1 VNTSERSYVL
11 VVEYSE
17 QLRIAYA
24 DHLAAR
30 GFEVIAVDSGS
41 AALDHLRTQEVAVMV
56 LNIGLPGMSG
66 GTTIREALE
75 ISPDLAVIAVSVV
88 NDAGIAAHCMR
99 SGAIDFLLRP
109 VGLPQLESAVT
120 RALKRRQVMREER
133 VVSARLRDE
142 MDRRIALS
150 DAEVRR
156 REQAT
161 VATLDALVE
170 ALEAK
175 TPYLNGHSARV
186 ARLGSEVAAKL
197 ASSDEEIGDISLAG
211 RLHDVGMIG
220 IREDV
225 TNKTGPLDDEE
236 AEHVRRHVLIGARV
250 LSPLSYLG
258 PVVEFVRSHHE
269 RWDGTGYP
277 DGLSGAA
284 IPIGARILAAAEIY
298 DALTSERPYRRK
310 FSAADAA
317 DHVQGLGGIVLDPAV
332 ASALAAIAKERRSSG
347 FVKPGN
353 GDRGIGAL

>member
-1 VNTSERSYVL
+1 MTTSERAFVL

-41 AALDHLRTQEVAVMV
+41 TALEHLRAHEVAVLV

-66 GTTIREALE
+66 STIIRDALD
-75 ISPDLAVIAVSVV
+75 ICPDLAVIAVSVV

-120 RALKRRQVMREER
+120 RAIKRRQLMREER
-133 VVSARLRDE
+133 DVSARLRDE

-150 DAEVRR
+150 DCEVRR
-156 REQAT
+156 REQAA

-170 ALEAK
+170 ALETK
-175 TPYLNGHSARV
+175 TPYLNGHSTRV

-197 ASSDEEIGDISLAG
+197 GSSDEEIGDVTLAG

-225 TNKTGPLDDEE
+225 TNKSGPLDDEE

-250 LSPLSYLG
+250 LSPLTYLG
-258 PVVEFVRSHHE
+258 SVVDFVRSHHE
-269 RWDGTGYP
+269 RWDGSGYP
-277 DGLSGAA
+277 DGLSGTA
-284 IPIGARILAAAEIY
+284 IPLGGRILAAAEIY
-298 DALTSERPYRRK
+298 DALTSERPYRQR

-317 DHVQGLGGIVLDPAV
+317 DHVQSLGGIVLDPAV
-332 ASALAAIAKERRSSG
+332 ASALAAVAKERRSSG
-347 FVKPGN
+347 FVKPGT
-353 GDRGIGAL
+353 GERAIGAL